1 MNIENERAAF
11 EAWLFKYYPKAKELG
26 IVYRPD
32 ENLYEDRQTQI
43 RWIVWKA
50 AKAQAELE
58 IEQSMQSKIDE
69 LNCDIN
75 VQKEQLNKL
84 DRVIDG
90 YAIEVDELQK
100 RVDALTL
107 ALDQIAY
114 PIPHMQKEAD
124 LNGCELNGYWAVKM
138 SEDHTYSK
146 DIARRALE
154 KEQALNGGG
163 E

>member
-1 MNIENERAAF
+1 MRSFNDWYFDLFESGNGSCLNQQEIAE
-11 EAWLFKYYPKAKELG
+11 EAW
-26 IVYRPD
+26 
-32 ENLYEDRQTQI
+32 QHQ
-43 RWIVWKA
+43 
-50 AKAQAELE
+50 
-58 IEQSMQSKIDE
+58 QSKVDE
-69 LNCDIN
+69 LTKQRDSFI
-75 VQKEQLNKL
+75 KAYE
-84 DRVIDG
+84 
-90 YAIEVDELQK
+90 IEVDKSVELQK

-114 PIPHMQKEAD
+114 PIPHMQKEAE

-154 KEQALNGGG
+154 KEQALKGGCD